1 MGIFPLL
8 YAFYKITG
16 CANPLEVRRR
26 ILWKQKRVTL

>member
-8 YAFYKITG
+8 YAYKITG